1 MTAMS
6 KGDLAGD
13 MYVGEGFKGDKD
25 FKRCECRQEGVFEVY
40 RRPFCMA
47 WAQLPLQKARGKRGL
62 EHRTTPT
69 DRFSCGESGLHFS

>member
-1 MTAMS
+1 MTATS

-47 WAQLPLQKARGKRGL
+47 WAQLPLGKASGERGPA
-62 EHRTTPT
+62 HRTHTH
-69 DRFSCGESGLHFS
+69 G